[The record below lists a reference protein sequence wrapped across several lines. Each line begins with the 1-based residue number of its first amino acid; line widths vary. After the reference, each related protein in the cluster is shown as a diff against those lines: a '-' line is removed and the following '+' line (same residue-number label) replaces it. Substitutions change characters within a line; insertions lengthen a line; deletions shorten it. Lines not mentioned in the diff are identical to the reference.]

1 MVAPSVA
8 KLAALLRDDASL
20 AAAKKA
26 SFSPILRLREGQGTP
41 LICIHPAS
49 GFAWQYSAL
58 LRYLPVDR
66 PVIGLQSPRP
76 DGVIGTCADLDQVCE
91 QHLRALRSVQPVG
104 PYALLGY
111 SLGGTIA
118 QGMAARLQQ
127 VGETVSFLGLLDTYP
142 PEGQDWSGPTDD
154 EAQEEVRREQAQ
166 FMVVAGESADD
177 YAEQEKHEM
186 FGHIVANYQDAVRL
200 LSQGK
205 TPAFNGKAELFVA
218 TRTLPAGMD
227 IQKTWAPYIHELQAH
242 HFDCSHEDILSPE
255 SLETLGP
262 ILVNYL

>member
-1 MVAPSVA
+1 
-8 KLAALLRDDASL
+8 
-20 AAAKKA
+20 
-26 SFSPILRLREGQGTP
+26 
-41 LICIHPAS
+41 
-49 GFAWQYSAL
+49 
-58 LRYLPVDR
+58 
-66 PVIGLQSPRP
+66 
-76 DGVIGTCADLDQVCE
+76 
-91 QHLRALRSVQPVG
+91 
-104 PYALLGY
+104 
-111 SLGGTIA
+111 
-118 QGMAARLQQ
+118 
-127 VGETVSFLGLLDTYP
+127 
-142 PEGQDWSGPTDD
+142 
-154 EAQEEVRREQAQ
+154 
-166 FMVVAGESADD
+166 
-177 YAEQEKHEM
+177 M